1 MDVRTYR
8 ARTMQE
14 ALHLVRR
21 DLGPNAAVLQTRDVR
36 AGGLFRLLPGMR
48 RIEVTASAEVTVPSR
63 LPKRM
68 RDSDREQMAGLDLS
82 SPPPNIQAPMSDE
95 PPGRQKF
102 REELKG
108 QLTDLQSMVEDLCRR
123 SQSSTPHDL
132 PRALFHLFTDLIE
145 ADVSEELAR
154 ELVERIRVESP
165 GDELADEMLAK
176 ARIARMVEDEIHVNG
191 PIAIPPGRRRLVALV
206 GPTGVGKT
214 TTIASWPRTIGSRK
228 SGRSA

>member
-21 DLGPNAAVLQTRDVR
+21 ELGPDAAVLQTRDVR

-48 RIEVTASAEVTVPSR
+48 RVEVTASAEVTVPSR
-63 LPKRM
+63 LPPRM
-68 RDSDREQMAGLDLS
+68 REPEREQVAGLDLTS
-82 SPPPNIQAPMSDE
+82 RPPNLAAATTSDDQE
-95 PPGRQKF
+95 YRRKF
-102 REELKG
+102 RDELKG
-108 QLTDLQSMVEDLCRR
+108 QITDLQSMVEDLCRR
-123 SQSSTPHDL
+123 SQTSEPHDL
-132 PRALFHLFTDLIE
+132 PRSLFHLFTDLIE

-154 ELVERIRVESP
+154 ELIERIRTESP
-165 GDELADEMLAK
+165 GDELADEVLAK
-176 ARIARMVEDEIHVNG
+176 ARIARMVEEEIQVNG

-214 TTIASWPRTIGSRK
+214 TTI
-228 SGRSA
+228 